1 MISSRHTSAP
11 SLKGKFA
18 SAAMRPRSPRTNPA
32 TRPPGD
38 GAEGGA
44 FEDEESSGVGAAAAP
59 SAVELGMIE
68 RRRRLGAER
77 AGRREPGRARPAKT
91 ASVAPCGDESAETA
105 PFAREL
111 RGRADIAIG
120 RTTPIDR
127 PARSMPSERP
137 ALSLDESVDA
147 LCVAKAAIGMSF
159 RARERRRG

>member
-1 MISSRHTSAP
+1 
-11 SLKGKFA
+11 
-18 SAAMRPRSPRTNPA
+18 
-32 TRPPGD
+32 
-38 GAEGGA
+38 
-44 FEDEESSGVGAAAAP
+44 
-59 SAVELGMIE
+59 MIE

-77 AGRREPGRARPAKT
+77 AGRREPGHARPAKT

-105 PFAREL
+105 PSAREL

-147 LCVAKAAIGMSF
+147 LCVAKAAIGMSI
-159 RARERRRG
+159 RARERPRG